1 MKRIIVIIV
10 IAALVFIF
18 FPSEKKRIS
27 TVIEKGSEAIIH
39 EDVDSFIDIVALSYN
54 DDYGGSYLYMKKRVE
69 RLFGRFDDFE
79 IAIDNM
85 GATIEDKTASVDLR
99 VSMIA
104 SEGDKRAYLIGDAGG
119 HQAIRVFFVK
129 APYNWKLERI
139 EGIFSDN

>member
-27 TVIEKGSEAIIH
+27 SVIDKGRAAIIN
-39 EDVDSFIDIVALSYN
+39 EDPDSFMDIVALSYK
-54 DDYGGSYLYMKKRVE
+54 DDFGGSYLYMKKRVE
-69 RLFGRFDDFE
+69 QLFRRFDGFE
-79 IAIDNM
+79 VGIDNM
-85 GATIEDKTASVDLR
+85 GTTLEDKTAIVDLR

-104 SEGDKRAYLIGDAGG
+104 SEGENRAYLIGDAGG
-119 HQAIRVFFVK
+119 HQAVKLFFVK
-129 APYNWKLERI
+129 EPYNWKLERI